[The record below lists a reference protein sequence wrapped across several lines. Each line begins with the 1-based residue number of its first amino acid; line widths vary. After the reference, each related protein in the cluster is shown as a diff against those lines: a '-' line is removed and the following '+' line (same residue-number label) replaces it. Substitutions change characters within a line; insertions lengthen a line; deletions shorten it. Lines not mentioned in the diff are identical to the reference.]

1 LLKIA
6 ANKKLDTKIGE
17 INKHIL
23 ENIAIESVERNFG
36 WLLFEDKKTS
46 LEVMKTILK
55 TKFLNCTIKKDYDVL
70 TRIQENIIDI
80 KSRYL
85 MVISKSSVSTF
96 IFSSILSSL
105 NKEYSFYIGSK
116 FKNELQS
123 VEYSLKI
130 LNKIQ
135 LHMEQGKVLS
145 LKNLETVYPAL
156 YNLFNQNFQEMGK
169 NKYARIAIGSS
180 TNAFSLVDDNFRC
193 IVNVD
198 EDLINEEEP
207 PFLNRFEKH
216 IGKWNTV
223 F

>member
-1 LLKIA
+1 
-6 ANKKLDTKIGE
+6 
-17 INKHIL
+17 
-23 ENIAIESVERNFG
+23 
-36 WLLFEDKKTS
+36 
-46 LEVMKTILK
+46 MKTILK

-145 LKNLETVYPAL
+145 LKNLETV
-156 YNLFNQNFQEMGK
+156 
-169 NKYARIAIGSS
+169 
-180 TNAFSLVDDNFRC
+180 
-193 IVNVD
+193 
-198 EDLINEEEP
+198 
-207 PFLNRFEKH
+207 
-216 IGKWNTV
+216 
-223 F
+223 